1 MLTITLRGETCT
13 TEDYVI
19 RKNKKIEKEI
29 KTNPHFESDIKKKKK
44 IGIMKLTHME
54 Q

>member
-19 RKNKKIEKEI
+19 RKNKKIEREI

-44 IGIMKLTHME
+44 LE
-54 Q
+54 L